1 MRFLFGTLPFTMR
14 EYDNLEH
21 PAQEQKERCTTI
33 IGFEFHRCLKNS
45 ATTFQAV
52 VRQPST
58 TNPIDSPA
66 RSPIGTPSMTI
77 GSFRLALSEI
87 RTTKPDESSMIERSN
102 REAVNSSS
110 KYPTINR
117 TTMIKCGS
125 SSSGRT
131 PPQPIHQ
138 HDPTAGLSLC
148 DKSGLSLQNWCAL
161 SDRQAMHR
169 RLKKNIFLPN

>member
-1 MRFLFGTLPFTMR
+1 MRFLFGTLPFTVG